1 MNLMGTV
8 KLGIKLVGTHAIIS
22 ILEFFLLVPLTGLW
36 ENNQLYQWIIGLLQI
51 FIFGFIIYA
60 DISNASQNELK
71 RDTFW
76 KPKGFFIGLVATT
89 PALILFLLTM
99 LIKTQPNYAEIILRF
114 WLVPYSKILVTYEKH
129 MPYLAIGP
137 IILLPIITG
146 LSYLDGIRKRNKILN
161 TIKQSNAKRT
171 EKSKVDR

>member
-1 MNLMGTV
+1 MGTV

-71 RDTFW
+71 RTLF
-76 KPKGFFIGLVATT
+76 GNQRFFRKFVSNHTCSY
-89 PALILFLLTM
+89 PLFIDYA
-99 LIKTQPNYAEIILRF
+99 IKTQPTMQKSFLDLASALFQDISNLR
-114 WLVPYSKILVTYEKH
+114 KH
-129 MPYLAIGP
+129 MPYLAIYP
-137 IILLPIITG
+137 IILFHHYRSELPG
-146 LSYLDGIRKRNKILN
+146 WD
-161 TIKQSNAKRT
+161 
-171 EKSKVDR
+171 